1 MSSEYDMSDAAAEA
15 HVSVAD
21 APEPYAH
28 ADPVN
33 GHVEYAAAAPGDHGV
48 SVDVDT
54 GLVAP
59 DLPPIELG
67 DAAAAVAAAA
77 AAEGGMVPGLP
88 PLIHNAG
95 PGFNLPELIIPAKWL
110 ARYEELKRFHATYGH
125 CNVPQKYEENK
136 QLGAWVRTQKQ
147 QYKLLAEGKP
157 SHMSEARINLLNE
170 LGFEWSGEKRDKFWS
185 ERYGEL
191 VEFQQKHN
199 STRVPDKYPEA
210 PQLHSWVSLQR
221 RQLKLYKEGK
231 KNKLTDER
239 ARMLEAIGLEW
250 HIRNSCSWM
259 ERFLE
264 LKDYKEQHGNCNVPQ
279 KYKANPSLGRW
290 VDNQKTQHK
299 KLYDGKPTH
308 LTIERIQLL
317 VSLGFQFR

>member
-1 MSSEYDMSDAAAEA
+1 MLTILKRPLST
-15 HVSVAD
+15 
-21 APEPYAH
+21 
-28 ADPVN
+28 
-33 GHVEYAAAAPGDHGV
+33 GV
-48 SVDVDT
+48 TVDVDT
-54 GLVAP
+54 GLATHGGP
-59 DLPPIELG
+59 DLPPI
-67 DAAAAVAAAA
+67 DDSHATAAAA
-77 AAEGGMVPGLP
+77 AASAVEGIPGLP
-88 PLIHNAG
+88 PLIQQQG
-95 PGFNLPELIIPAKWL
+95 GGFNLPELVIPAKWL

-125 CNVPQKYEENK
+125 CEFTDISFFMICRCMHFTQTSLLLHLTGNVPQKYEDNK

-147 QYKLLAEGKP
+147 QYKLLTEDKP
-157 SHMSEARINLLNE
+157 SHMSQSRMDLLND
-170 LGFEWSGEKRDKFWS
+170 LGFEWFGIKRDNFWS
-185 ERYGEL
+185 DRYAEL

-199 STRVPDKYPEA
+199 STRIPDKYLEA
-210 PQLHSWVSLQR
+210 PQLHSWVALQR

-231 KNKLTDER
+231 PNKLTEER
-239 ARMLEAIGLEW
+239 AQMLEAIGLEW
-250 HIRNSCSWM
+250 QIRNSCSWM

-264 LKDYKEQHGNCNVPQ
+264 LKDYKDQHGNCNVPQ

>member
-1 MSSEYDMSDAAAEA
+1 MGTHHSDT
-15 HVSVAD
+15 SF
-21 APEPYAH
+21 PQLK
-28 ADPVN
+28 N
-33 GHVEYAAAAPGDHGV
+33 T
-48 SVDVDT
+48 SQ
-54 GLVAP
+54 
-59 DLPPIELG
+59 
-67 DAAAAVAAAA
+67 
-77 AAEGGMVPGLP
+77 
-88 PLIHNAG
+88 
-95 PGFNLPELIIPAKWL
+95 
-110 ARYEELKRFHATYGH
+110 EELKRFHATYGH
-125 CNVPQKYEENK
+125 CNVPQKFDENR

-147 QYKLLAEGKP
+147 QYKLLTEGKP
-157 SHMSEARINLLNE
+157 SHMSQARIDLLNE
-170 LGFEWSGEKRDKFWS
+170 IGFEWSGEKRDKFWS
-185 ERYGEL
+185 ERYAEL
-191 VEFQQKHN
+191 VDFQQKHN
-199 STRVPDKYPEA
+199 STRVPSNYPEA

-231 KNKLTDER
+231 KSKLTEER

-250 HIRNSCSWM
+250 QIRNSCSWM

-264 LKDYKEQHGNCNVPQ
+264 LKEYHDQHGNTNVPQ